1 MDHPYSVPGLSDLA
15 NPLAPTARATSNLEV
30 ALTENRSAVA
40 LRLHVI
46 QRGGDIRETFVLSPS
61 LAKQL
66 SRLLEAAVDDYLSP
80 PGVTDS

>member
-46 QRGGDIRETFVLSPS
+46 QKRRRYSGDLRA
-61 LAKQL
+61 LAL
-66 SRLLEAAVDDYLSP
+66 AGEAAIEAPGGRRGRVSLSST
-80 PGVTDS
+80 GRG